1 MPRVKFDETLVSICI
16 YLRVLI
22 LDIVMR
28 AIHTMTGELKMRPVF
43 SKNYFRQVYLDSSK

>member
-1 MPRVKFDETLVSICI
+1 MPRVKLDETLVSICI

-22 LDIVMR
+22 PNIVMT
-28 AIHTMTGELKMRPVF
+28 AIHTMNGELKRRPVF